1 LEALPLRSSSLSIV
15 TLAAL
20 IATVSAPAPAIAL
33 GHATPQAASDPII
46 ANPNLLPKPL
56 PIDARISAVTL
67 YQGRALVTRSA
78 SLPVATGVWEVRFDD
93 LPASA
98 LRDSLQATV
107 SAPAKLLDVRFEEE
121 TLPARSA
128 NDPES
133 LRLTEALKQSLVES
147 GSVQSRIESINASVR
162 LLDAVA
168 TRLSDGAAKD
178 LGGTLDPAVLLKQIG
193 ALAEERERLGN
204 ALREANRS
212 LTALEESQR
221 QLRERIAALGGESR
235 TRRRGTLLLAIPS
248 SAGDGGSAPIDIRLS
263 YFVSKATWIPNYAI
277 RAAAD
282 LSGLVVEYDAVIRQ
296 STGESWEDVALTLS
310 TAQPARAAEPPT
322 LTPIPVDLLRNEE
335 SMAYSVAAP
344 REGFPP
350 PPPPPPLAKMPG
362 GPGSDADRAIAEPVV
377 AQNATAAS
385 FTLSRA
391 VTIASDSGRDQTT
404 RIATIDLTPT
414 YTYVTRPALDAAAY
428 LRGTTRNTSP
438 YQLLAGRARVFLGG
452 DSIGVAELADVAPG
466 GEFDLWFGADKR
478 IDVERKLVSRN
489 TSTTGLLSKAD
500 EIEWQYRVTLKNA
513 IPTATAIEV
522 WDRMPVARNEQITV
536 TLREVSPALANDR
549 PYLANERNQ
558 GLLKWSLTMPAATAE
573 RGPSSMTVQWTV
585 KLSKPEK
592 TLITPLPE

>member
-1 LEALPLRSSSLSIV
+1 MRSLSLSVV
-15 TLAAL
+15 TLAAF
-20 IATVSAPAPAIAL
+20 IATLSSPVPT
-33 GHATPQAASDPII
+33 HARAATIGQAAADPVIVD
-46 ANPNLLPKPL
+46 PKPL

-78 SLPVATGVWEVRFDD
+78 TPSVAPGVWEVHFDD
-93 LPASA
+93 LPESA
-98 LRDSLQATV
+98 FRDSLQATV

-121 TLPARSA
+121 RLPARSA
-128 NDPES
+128 NDPET
-133 LRLTEALKQSLVES
+133 LRLAEALKQSLIES
-147 GSVQSRIESINASVR
+147 GSVQSRVESISASMR

-168 TRLSDGAAKD
+168 TRLSDGAAKE
-178 LGGTLDPAVLLKQIG
+178 LGGTLDPAALLKQIG

-204 ALREANRS
+204 ALREAQRS
-212 LTALEESQR
+212 IASLEDAQR
-221 QLRERIAALGGESR
+221 QLRERIESLGGEAR
-235 TRRRGTLLLAIPS
+235 TRRRGTLLIAMPS
-248 SAGDGGSAPIDIRLS
+248 AAGDGASAPIDLRLS
-263 YFVSKATWIPNYAI
+263 YFVSKATWVPNYAI

-296 STGESWEDVALTLS
+296 ATGESWKDVALTLS

-322 LTPIPVDLLRNEE
+322 LKPISVDLLRNEE
-335 SMAYSVAAP
+335 SAAYSVAAP

-350 PPPPPPLAKMPG
+350 PPPPPVAMPG
-362 GPGSDADRAIAEPVV
+362 KRPSGDADGAIAEPIVT
-377 AQNATAAS
+377 QNATAAS
-385 FTLSRA
+385 FTLSRTA
-391 VTIASDSGRDQTT
+391 TIASDAGRDQTT
-404 RIATIDLTPT
+404 RIATIDLTPS

-536 TLREVSPALANDR
+536 TLREVSPALASDR

-573 RGPSSMTVQWTV
+573 RGPSSMTVEWTV